1 MIGLSGCTAHDRF
14 ALKLNAQ
21 LDACAMKRMAETK
34 FNSQQGY
41 LQAHYECHQIVNIQK
56 GHALHLE
63 RVDVSAQNKK
73 DAFEEYTGC
82 WEFAKDLVLDKYY
95 PDLRLIEQ
103 KNGHNLTKSE
113 EYENKVTLEF
123 RKLALPNKL
132 SDLNKQKLIM
142 VRDMREKYYPDY
154 LEPEQE
160 VIRANVLN
168 EQQAKT
174 ITDPSLLREWE
185 PRLLPV
191 SPYLMHYNNLRMAQE
206 IVSDLIYQHREDEFF
221 TKLKVISTIL
231 VTESQKKDPYTYRY

>member
-1 MIGLSGCTAHDRF
+1 MTYFNEEEDF
-14 ALKLNAQ
+14 
-21 LDACAMKRMAETK
+21 DAETW
-34 FNSQQGY
+34 FMITE
-41 LQAHYECHQIVNIQK
+41 A
-56 GHALHLE
+56 
-63 RVDVSAQNKK
+63 
-73 DAFEEYTGC
+73 
-82 WEFAKDLVLDKYY
+82 
-95 PDLRLIEQ
+95 
-103 KNGHNLTKSE
+103 
-113 EYENKVTLEF
+113 
-123 RKLALPNKL
+123 
-132 SDLNKQKLIM
+132 
-142 VRDMREKYYPDY
+142 MREKYYPDY

-174 ITDPSLLREWE
+174 ITDKSLLREWE

>member
-1 MIGLSGCTAHDRF
+1 MKPTKELFMIKLITVLVVVCLSGCTEHDRF
-14 ALKLNAQ
+14 ALRLNSQ

-82 WEFAKDLVLDKYY
+82 WEFVKDLVLDKYY

-103 KNGHNLTKSE
+103 KNGHKLTKSE

-142 VRDMREKYYPDY
+142 VRDTM
-154 LEPEQE
+154 
-160 VIRANVLN
+160 N
-168 EQQAKT
+168 
-174 ITDPSLLREWE
+174 
-185 PRLLPV
+185 
-191 SPYLMHYNNLRMAQE
+191 
-206 IVSDLIYQHREDEFF
+206 
-221 TKLKVISTIL
+221 
-231 VTESQKKDPYTYRY
+231 TESVIGHDSLCSVWDYHELSAIIGKEVHRRYPNGVDASFARSLQ

>member
-1 MIGLSGCTAHDRF
+1 MFKLFIFLIMIGLSGCTAHDRF

-142 VRDMREKYYPDY
+142 VRDTVNKESVIGHDTLCSARGYHE
-154 LEPEQE
+154 LSAIIGQE
-160 VIRANVLN
+160 VHRRYPNGVDANI
-168 EQQAKT
+168 AG
-174 ITDPSLLREWE
+174 SL
-185 PRLLPV
+185 
-191 SPYLMHYNNLRMAQE
+191 Q
-206 IVSDLIYQHREDEFF
+206 
-221 TKLKVISTIL
+221 
-231 VTESQKKDPYTYRY
+231 

>member
-1 MIGLSGCTAHDRF
+1 MRCSTKLILLTVMALSQSGCITAPPRNNPLKTLMIDECAEQRRSGTGFNARKSYQLIRYECEQILTLNKEYRMIDDRNF
-14 ALKLNAQ
+14 RKTE
-21 LDACAMKRMAETK
+21 RMTYFNEEEDFDAETW
-34 FNSQQGY
+34 FMITE
-41 LQAHYECHQIVNIQK
+41 A
-56 GHALHLE
+56 
-63 RVDVSAQNKK
+63 
-73 DAFEEYTGC
+73 
-82 WEFAKDLVLDKYY
+82 
-95 PDLRLIEQ
+95 
-103 KNGHNLTKSE
+103 
-113 EYENKVTLEF
+113 
-123 RKLALPNKL
+123 
-132 SDLNKQKLIM
+132 
-142 VRDMREKYYPDY
+142 MREKYYPDY

-174 ITDPSLLREWE
+174 ISDPSLLREWE

>member
-1 MIGLSGCTAHDRF
+1 MRYLIAILSWSVMALSLSGCITASPRNNPLKTLMIDECAEQRRSGTGFNSRKSYQLVRHECGQILTLNKEYRMIDDRNF
-14 ALKLNAQ
+14 RKTASMTYFNEEE
-21 LDACAMKRMAETK
+21 DFDAETW
-34 FNSQQGY
+34 FMITE
-41 LQAHYECHQIVNIQK
+41 A
-56 GHALHLE
+56 
-63 RVDVSAQNKK
+63 
-73 DAFEEYTGC
+73 
-82 WEFAKDLVLDKYY
+82 
-95 PDLRLIEQ
+95 
-103 KNGHNLTKSE
+103 
-113 EYENKVTLEF
+113 
-123 RKLALPNKL
+123 
-132 SDLNKQKLIM
+132 
-142 VRDMREKYYPDY
+142 MREKYYPDY